1 MIDKETMR
9 RMCEYEIKPSLIGEI
24 EPVKETARER
34 ADRIWGMNVTRSQ
47 EGVTKKEPSQC

>member
-9 RMCEYEIKPSLIGEI
+9 KLCEYPITPSLIGAI

-34 ADRIWGMNVTRSQ
+34 ADRIWGMNEEKPRPDRASARAKP
-47 EGVTKKEPSQC
+47 G